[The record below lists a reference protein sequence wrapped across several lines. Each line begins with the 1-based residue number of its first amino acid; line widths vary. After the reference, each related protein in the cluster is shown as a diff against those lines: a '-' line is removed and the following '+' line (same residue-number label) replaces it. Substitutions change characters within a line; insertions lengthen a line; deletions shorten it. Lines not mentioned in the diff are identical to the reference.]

1 MKRVIVRRPGG
12 FDRLEFAEEPDP
24 APGPGEVL
32 VETAAMGVNLADC
45 VVRMGLYPS
54 ATKYVGWPITPGFEF
69 SGVVK
74 ENGPGAGRFAPG
86 TRVFGVV
93 RFGAYSTHVVA
104 PEDQLVPVPENMT
117 MEQAGAAF
125 VPALTSW
132 FALALQGG
140 ARPGHRVLIHS
151 AAGGVGSTAVQMAV
165 ALGCRV
171 VGVVGS
177 AKKVSFVEGLGASAV
192 IDRSRGDFVRQAA
205 ALAPEGYDIV
215 LDANGYQTLRDS
227 YSLLGPMGRLV
238 IYGAHTMLSRGSGRR
253 NWLRLAVTYLR
264 TPRFDPLALT
274 NDNKSVM
281 AFNLSY
287 LFERKEALLPA
298 VPQLVTWLQE
308 GRILF
313 PEVSRFPLTRV
324 RDAHAALQSGATVGR
339 LVLVSND
346 QRE

>member
-1 MKRVIVRRPGG
+1 MKRVIVRRPGS
-12 FDRLEFAEEPDP
+12 FERLELVDEPDP
-24 APGPGEVL
+24 TPGPGEVL

-54 ATKYVGWPITPGFEF
+54 ATEYVGWPITPGFEF
-69 SGVVK
+69 SGIVK
-74 ENGPGAGRFAPG
+74 QNGPGATRFAPG
-86 TRVFGVV
+86 TRVFGVI

-104 PEDQLVPVPENMT
+104 PEDQLVAVPANLT

-125 VPALTSW
+125 VPALTAW
-132 FALALQGG
+132 FALSLQGG
-140 ARPGHRVLIHS
+140 ARAGQRVLIHS

-165 ALGCRV
+165 ALGCQV

-177 AKKVSFVEGLGASAV
+177 SKKVPFVESLGASAV
-192 IDRSRGDFVRQAA
+192 IDRSRGNFARQAA

-227 YSLLGPMGRLV
+227 YALLGPMGRLV

-287 LFERKEALLPA
+287 LFERKDALLPA
-298 VPQLVTWLQE
+298 VPQLVAWLAE
-308 GRILF
+308 GSILF
-313 PEVSRFPLTRV
+313 PQVSSFPLSDV
-324 RDAHAALQSGATVGR
+324 REAHRALQSGATVGR
-339 LVLVSND
+339 LVLVTSPS
-346 QRE
+346 